1 MNIDAL
7 ERDLS
12 AKKDAI
18 EAKLSAQM
26 TLAEKEARVRTD
38 EEKAELK
45 ALLDDA
51 NGIKARIDAAKNDQ
65 AQLGIIGQLTAGMNA
80 RREPVEQPK
89 QGQRQVITASYGE
102 QFVASDAFHFFKQG
116 GHRTTSAWRSPSV
129 ELHATTLD
137 TTSGSGGPLIVSDYR
152 PGILPLLFKRL
163 VVADLIAPGTTD
175 SNSITYMKETTFT
188 NAAAPV
194 TEGAAKP
201 ESTLVFAQVNDL
213 VQKIAHWLPVTE
225 EMLEDVSQIRSYIDG
240 RLRFGVA
247 LTEED
252 QLLNGSG
259 TPPAIRGILNR
270 TGLTAAQAR
279 GTDTNADA
287 IFKQITTIATTVFV
301 DPDGVVMNPANWQ
314 TIQLAKDANGQYYGS
329 GPFAAAQAQT
339 LWGLPVVRTPT
350 IVANTALVGAFQSAS
365 QIFRKGG
372 LRVEASNS
380 HNDYFIKN
388 LVAIRAEE
396 RLALAVYRPSAF
408 GTVTG
413 LN

>member
-1 MNIDAL
+1 MNYEQL
-7 ERDLS
+7 ERDLT
-12 AKKDAI
+12 AKKADI
-18 EAKLSAQM
+18 ERELQAQM
-26 TLAEKEARVRTD
+26 TAADAEKRERTEDERKKIGAMLDEA
-38 EEKAELK
+38 KA
-45 ALLDDA
+45 
-51 NGIKARIDAAKNDQ
+51 IKARLELAKADDSMR
-65 AQLGIIGQLTAGMNA
+65 AEIERLTAGMDRA
-80 RREPVEQPK
+80 KPQTTPDTK
-89 QGQRQVITASYGE
+89 QGQGTLGE
-102 QFVASDAFHFFKQG
+102 QFVASKAYDFFKQG
-116 GHRTTSAWRSPSV
+116 HHRSSSAWRSPSV
-129 ELHATTLD
+129 ELHAVTLD
-137 TTSGSGGPLIVSDYR
+137 TTSGSGGPLIVTDYR
-152 PGILPLLFKRL
+152 PGIVPLLFKRL

-194 TEGAAKP
+194 AEGAAKP
-201 ESTLVFAQVNDL
+201 ESTLVFAQATDP

-225 EMLEDVSQIRSYIDG
+225 EMLEDAPQIRSYIDG
-240 RLRFGVA
+240 RLRFGVQLA
-247 LTEED
+247 EED

-270 TGLTAAQAR
+270 VGLTAAQAR

-301 DPDGVVMNPANWQ
+301 DPDGIVINPVNWQ

-329 GPFAAAQAQT
+329 GPFAPMALQT
-339 LWGLPVVRTPT
+339 LWGLPAVRTPT
-350 IVANTALVGAFQSAS
+350 IASGTALVGAFQSAS
-365 QIFRKGG
+365 QVFRKGG

-380 HNDYFIKN
+380 HSDYFIKN